1 MQQPARHEGKGAGN
15 KKAEHVDAK
24 HIGFM
29 RFDIVAAC
37 RPNRNDGADHDV
49 QAQQVNETEMA
60 KESRPDLRRH
70 E

>member
-1 MQQPARHEGKGAGN
+1 
-15 KKAEHVDAK
+15 
-24 HIGFM
+24 M